1 MADMRWKKDPY
12 LRDVKKDTSGFGEG
26 RYTVT
31 RIAQTAGIG
40 GSFTVALNNQ
50 NPTAERRFFV
60 TDRTIYAVFS
70 LDGKFLRKARGKP
83 NSLLKGYESQARS
96 AMYDFDTVLA
106 NAAWNDVG
114 GSFGQIVA
122 SQNLASTTLTFRNSK
137 ALFGLNLLGKRLTFA
152 SDTGAGTSPAG
163 ERGVAGVPT
172 ALTVTAVNYNA
183 NQVTLSAALNTVP
196 SITANDYVFLEGFY
210 AVSLTGKKGWNPITA
225 PTGGD
230 SHFGV
235 DRSEAVE
242 PLSGWRQTSAGLR
255 EHTLIEAMTLGEM
268 ANTETARCYSNPS
281 DWKEV
286 VKEVGAKFIREVNAN
301 KQGVGA
307 KGLEVYGPQ
316 GTCMVLATNRV
327 PVGNA
332 WVGDPSQDVLRSEGE
347 IPQILNEDKVGP
359 MLRSASADAYQSRL
373 GGDANFM
380 PDDTAN
386 KLGPGAWVIVT
397 W

>member
-26 RYTVT
+26 RYTVV
-31 RIAQTAGIG
+31 RIGQTTGIA
-40 GSFTVALNNQ
+40 GSFTEALNNQ

-70 LDGKFLRKARGKP
+70 MKGSFLRKARGKP

-106 NAAWNDVG
+106 DAAWNDVG
-114 GSFGQIVA
+114 GSKGQISA
-122 SQNLASTTLTFRNSK
+122 SQNLASNVLTFRNAK
-137 ALFGLNLLGKRLTFA
+137 ALFGMNWLGKKITFA
-152 SDTGAGTSPAG
+152 SDSGAGTSPAG

-172 ALTVTAVNYNA
+172 TLTVTGVNHSA
-183 NQVTLSAALNTVP
+183 NTLTLSAALNTVP
-196 SITANDYVFLEGFY
+196 GITVNDFIFVAGFY
-210 AVSLTGKKGWNPITA
+210 AVSLTGKRGWNPITA

-235 DRSEAVE
+235 DRTEAVE
-242 PLSGWRQTSAGLR
+242 QLSGWRQPSAGLR
-255 EHTLIEAMTLGEM
+255 EHTLIEAMTLGDM
-268 ANTETARCYSNPS
+268 ANTETARCYTNGV
-281 DWKEV
+281 DWKEI
-286 VKEVGAKFIREVNAN
+286 VKEVGSKYVREVNVG
-301 KQGVGA
+301 KQGIGA
-307 KGLEVYGPQ
+307 KGLAVFAPQ
-316 GTCMVLATNRV
+316 GECMVLATNRV

-332 WVGDPSQDVLRSEGE
+332 WVGDPAQDVLRSEGE

-359 MLRSASADAYQSRL
+359 MLRSASDDAYQSRL